1 MYKANVPLHI
11 RYMKEP
17 SVGATSFRWTMTGKV
32 EAPTIRAFFVE
43 ERIGLHHALGDL
55 LGSVADDARWS
66 DALARYAA
74 SFRADLLGGAFLA
87 RDLDQLAQWGA
98 EFAAHPSVDY
108 WLQSPSSDG
117 APALLAMGVTPEAA
131 QRYATHYRLQDP
143 LWDDAMAQ
151 RARLGAAPGNWV
163 ATDAPAQATR
173 GFRRTEIYSDFLREY
188 GIGTRMFGGSQ
199 GALHPVGNLFM
210 SVYRQG
216 DDEGFAPE
224 EVARFQVEFGGV
236 QRAAFLHREMVAL
249 RARTQGVEALMQQ
262 LPVGLLFFDTAGRL
276 LHANVRARALS
287 TRPQSAALRTLLH
300 APVLASTAD
309 AALRALFQQSLAGR
323 SGCVELA
330 GGLLLV
336 TLPVSELAAL
346 GVHQRAPG
354 VAWAV
359 LERSLGAESAVAL
372 ARQAYR
378 LSPTEADLLLAL
390 MRGQTPQDFA
400 DARGTRITTV
410 RTQLSALLAKTRTQ
424 RQQDLVALVA
434 RLMLLA
440 PGQVPEGP
448 APSSLLQGIPLV

>member
-1 MYKANVPLHI
+1 M
-11 RYMKEP
+11 
-17 SVGATSFRWTMTGKV
+17 
-32 EAPTIRAFFVE
+32 
-43 ERIGLHHALGDL
+43 
-55 LGSVADDARWS
+55 
-66 DALARYAA
+66 
-74 SFRADLLGGAFLA
+74 
-87 RDLDQLAQWGA
+87 
-98 EFAAHPSVDY
+98 
-108 WLQSPSSDG
+108 
-117 APALLAMGVTPEAA
+117 
-131 QRYATHYRLQDP
+131 
-143 LWDDAMAQ
+143 
-151 RARLGAAPGNWV
+151 
-163 ATDAPAQATR
+163 
-173 GFRRTEIYSDFLREY
+173 
-188 GIGTRMFGGSQ
+188 
-199 GALHPVGNLFM
+199 
-210 SVYRQG
+210 
-216 DDEGFAPE
+216 
-224 EVARFQVEFGGV
+224 
-236 QRAAFLHREMVAL
+236 
-249 RARTQGVEALMQQ
+249 
-262 LPVGLLFFDTAGRL
+262 
-276 LHANVRARALS
+276 
-287 TRPQSAALRTLLH
+287 
-300 APVLASTAD
+300 LASTAD

-336 TLPVSELAAL
+336 TLPVSNLAAL

-400 DARGTRITTV
+400 DARGSRITTV